1 MDGRDQSQRSGVA
14 NQAYRFATSTGSR
27 GPEWVKCRHDIDAFD
42 TPLDP
47 QKIGRSCRV
56 AKTFR
61 VPNCCREQSQ
71 QHAFTD
77 SINRAAHRRGRGEFL
92 SAGIPAVAADPE
104 SSKSGNGELQY
115 LREMRL
121 RSA

>member
-56 AKTFR
+56 AKLSVCQIAVVSSR
-61 VPNCCREQSQ
+61 SNMRSQIQLIEQLIGAGEENFSVQ
-71 QHAFTD
+71 ASPRSPPTQNRRKVETVTC
-77 SINRAAHRRGRGEFL
+77 SICA
-92 SAGIPAVAADPE
+92 
-104 SSKSGNGELQY
+104 K
-115 LREMRL
+115 
-121 RSA
+121 

>member
-47 QKIGRSCRV
+47 QKAAEV
-56 AKTFR
+56 AALPK
-61 VPNCCREQSQ
+61 
-71 QHAFTD
+71 
-77 SINRAAHRRGRGEFL
+77 L
-92 SAGIPAVAADPE
+92 SA
-104 SSKSGNGELQY
+104 
-115 LREMRL
+115 
-121 RSA
+121 